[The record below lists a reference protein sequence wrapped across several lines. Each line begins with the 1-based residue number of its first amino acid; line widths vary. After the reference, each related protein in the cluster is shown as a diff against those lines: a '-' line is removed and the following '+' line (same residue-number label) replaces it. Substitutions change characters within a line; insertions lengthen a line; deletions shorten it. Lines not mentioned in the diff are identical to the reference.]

1 MCGIVGFIGQD
12 NLDESNIKNG
22 LNEIKSR
29 GPDSVNFVKFKNGIF
44 GHARLSIIDISDSAS
59 QPFYS
64 SCGRYLIVFN
74 GEIYNYK
81 ELKLELGNIQF
92 RSSSDTEVLL
102 ECYIKWGVAAFNKF
116 HGMFAFVIWDSL
128 EEKMILVRDRMGV
141 KPLYYHQNDSGIVFA
156 SRPKALC
163 SMMPS
168 LPKHIN
174 KQALRYYLEAGYV
187 PAPFSIYDQIN
198 KLQPGHYICIDDQE
212 TVSCKYWDFADIE
225 VNSDLLARDENEL
238 LDELDD
244 LVDKSIR
251 WRMESDV
258 PIGAFLSGGI
268 DSSLVTALMSK
279 YSKEPVKTFTI
290 GFGDSRYDE
299 SQHAEAVSKH
309 LDTVHYHK
317 QLSPKD
323 LLELM
328 PEFLS
333 NFDEPFYDYSAFP
346 VMAVSKFARE
356 HVKVALSGDGGDEVF
371 GGYHYYELANKI
383 EYFFKLPDVI
393 RRLLARVLRKVP
405 KHNIR
410 LLGEAL
416 MLEDGIAAFSFMRSV
431 IKANKN
437 IMLPEFQASTSPLS
451 DLFSKRAKDFPP
463 EISAAERGMRID
475 LSYTLPDDY
484 LQKVDLASM
493 AFSLEAREPLL
504 DHSIIKWGVSLPL
517 TYKIR
522 GKENKYLL
530 RKLAYKYIPRSILDR
545 PKQGF
550 RVPLTDW
557 LRVELKEWAGDL
569 LKDDQSITELGL
581 NSQVINKLWSQHLSG
596 ERDNHTTLWTIIVLL
611 QFKKGMKE

>member
-1 MCGIVGFIGQD
+1 MCGIVGFIGQN
-12 NLDESNIKNG
+12 NLDEKNIKDG
-22 LNEIKSR
+22 LNLIKSR
-29 GPDSVNFVKFKNGIF
+29 GPDSVDFVKFKNGIF
-44 GHARLSIIDISDSAS
+44 GHARLSIIDVSDSAS

-64 SCGRYLIVFN
+64 SCGRFLIVFN

-81 ELKLELGNIQF
+81 ELKLELGNVEF

-128 EEKMILVRDRMGV
+128 EQKTILVRDRMGV
-141 KPLYYHQNDSGIVFA
+141 KPLYYHKNESGIVFA

-168 LPKHIN
+168 FTKRIN
-174 KQALRYYLEAGYV
+174 KQALRYYLESGYV

-198 KLQPGHYICIDDQE
+198 KLQPGHYLCIDGKE
-212 TVSCKYWDFADIE
+212 TVSCKYWDFAAIK
-225 VNSDLLARDENEL
+225 VNSELLASDENKLLEEL
-238 LDELDD
+238 GQLI
-244 LVDKSIR
+244 DKSIR

-279 YSKEPVKTFTI
+279 HSKEPVKTFTI

-299 SQHAEAVSKH
+299 SLHAKAVSKH
-309 LDTVHYHK
+309 LGTTHFHK

-328 PEFLS
+328 PEFLN

-371 GGYHYYELANKI
+371 GGYHYYKLANKI
-383 EYFFKLPDVI
+383 EYFFKLPRFI
-393 RRLLARVLRKVP
+393 RRLLARVLRRVP
-405 KHNIR
+405 WHNIR
-410 LLGEAL
+410 LFGDAL
-416 MLEDGIAAFSFMRSV
+416 MLEDGTGAFAFMRSV

-437 IMLPEFQASTSPLS
+437 IMLPELQATTLPLS
-451 DLFSKRAKDFPP
+451 ELFSERVKDFPL
-463 EISAAERGMRID
+463 EISPAERGMRID

-504 DHSIIKWGVSLPL
+504 DHSIITWGARLPL
-517 TYKIR
+517 AYKIR
-522 GKENKYLL
+522 GKDNKYLL
-530 RKLAYKYIPRSILDR
+530 RKLAYRYIPRSILDR

-557 LRVELKEWAGDL
+557 LCCELKEWAGDL
-569 LKDDQSITELGL
+569 LKDDQSILELGL
-581 NSQVINKLWSQHLSG
+581 NSKVINQLWSEHISG
-596 ERDNHTTLWTIIVLL
+596 KRDNHTTLWTIIVLL
-611 QFKKGMKE
+611 QFSKGMKE